1 MKFLFESPL
10 FVYSHQRFKKIME
23 SLKLKE
29 LFIEDRNKIFHNPE
43 LLKNPYQFCVR
54 WSILVEEY
62 ILKVLSGIKLEC
74 AIASVGSF
82 SRRELAPY
90 SDIDLMFIFEKV
102 EGNEKLIQECVT
114 KLWDSGIEVSHTVRE
129 FSDIKK
135 FLENDLEAF
144 TQFFDTRF
152 ICGNEKIYHTWNH
165 KIISSLDQKNKKR
178 LLEEYIADIRKRYQ
192 KYGDSA
198 KVLESNI
205 KYTAGGLRDVQ
216 VIEWMYCLKNEKLIN
231 VQEEITQSENFFSL
245 LKKEKLLIPRAV
257 VRLYESYKIVL
268 NTRNIL
274 HLLSEHKND
283 RLEFDMQ
290 EKIAITLGYTSENW
304 QSYMKKYFEATN
316 VIKRFCRTMRK
327 RIEEEITPPVS
338 DYLTIELDE
347 DFVIRDGNVSLI
359 RNIDLDMS
367 TILRAFYY
375 RGLHNARF
383 EENLRTQIIEKVFD
397 LEENQIFDHQSS
409 VFFREILKL
418 PRNVGT
424 ILTLMNELGV
434 LGAFLPEFKELIG
447 FFQPGVYHCYT
458 ADEHTIIAISNVEK
472 LGDESSLL
480 GKLYQGLRNKDILYL
495 AILFHD
501 IAKPI
506 SISGHEI
513 IGAEIANTVMERLG
527 YSLDEI
533 EIVQFLVRYHLTIE
547 QVAFRRNLNDPATL
561 DNFAQ
566 IFPSSEYLD
575 LLYLVTYA
583 DLSAVSPAVWTQWK
597 SDLLNELY
605 RKTKTMLDERITG
618 QELLSQ
624 SLQEIM
630 SRSSVYWEENIKE
643 HIDSIDDIGYLQNYS
658 AEEINQHIEE
668 IEKGSN
674 LSVFFKED
682 ESFTN
687 ITIITRDSDA
697 LLSRLCGALA
707 INDINIHDAK
717 IFTRKDGIVIDNFN
731 VTDFRSGGLISHD
744 RYEKIKNDIELAV
757 NNELQI
763 INEFNNIKSKWWRIE
778 NKFFKRK
785 GKVKIAFEKHDRY
798 TIIDVY
804 SPDRLGLLYSITK
817 KLNELGLSIYFAK
830 ISTKADDIID
840 AFYILDRKKK
850 KISTHQY
857 ELISHEL
864 TQAIEELL

>member
-1 MKFLFESPL
+1 MEPLELKKFF
-10 FVYSHQRFKKIME
+10 Y
-23 SLKLKE
+23 
-29 LFIEDRNKIFHNPE
+29 EDRNKIFTNTE
-43 LLKNPYQFCVR
+43 LIKNPYQFCVQ

-62 ILKVLSGIKLEC
+62 ILKILGGMKLTC
-74 AIASVGSF
+74 AVASVGSF

-102 EGNEKLIQECVT
+102 KGNDDLIKECIT
-114 KLWDSGIEVSHTVRE
+114 KLWDAGIEVSHTVRE
-129 FSDIKK
+129 FDDIEK
-135 FLENDLEAF
+135 FIKNDLETF

-152 ICGNEKIYHTWNH
+152 LLGNEKIYNQWNK
-165 KIISSLDQKNKKR
+165 KILSSLNPTNKKR
-178 LLEEYIADIRKRYQ
+178 LLEEYIADIKKRYQ

-198 KVLESNI
+198 KVLEPNV

-216 VIEWMYCLKNEKLIN
+216 VIQWMYCLKNETLLN
-231 VQEEITQSENFFSL
+231 VQDEVTQSETFFNL
-245 LKKEKLLIPRAV
+245 LRKNKLLIPRAV
-257 VRLYESYKIVL
+257 TRLYESFKIIL
-268 NTRNIL
+268 NTRNLL

-283 RLEFDMQ
+283 RLEFFMQ

-304 QSYMKKYFEATN
+304 QSYMRKYFEATN
-316 VIKRFCRTMRK
+316 VVKRFCRTMRK

-338 DYLTIELDE
+338 DYLTIQLDD
-347 DFVIRDGNVSLI
+347 DFVIRDGNVSLAREI
-359 RNIDLDMS
+359 NLDMS

-375 RGLHNARF
+375 RGLHSARF

-397 LEENQIFDHQSS
+397 LEEDQIYDHKSS

-434 LGAFLPEFKELIG
+434 LGAFLPEFKEMIG

-472 LGDESSLL
+472 LSEETSLL
-480 GKLYQGLRNKDILYL
+480 GKLFQGLKNRDLLYL
-495 AILFHD
+495 ALLFHD

-506 SISGHEI
+506 SVSGHEI
-513 IGAEIANTVMERLG
+513 IGAEIANTIMSRLG
-527 YSLDEI
+527 YSREEI
-533 EIVQFLVRYHLTIE
+533 EMVQFLVRYHLTIE
-547 QVAFRRNLNDPATL
+547 QVAFRRNLNDPSTL

-566 IFPSSEYLD
+566 IFPTSEHLD

-583 DLSAVSPAVWTQWK
+583 DLSAVSPVVWTQWK

-605 RKTKTMLDERITG
+605 HKTKTMLDERITA

-624 SLQEIM
+624 NLQEILKN
-630 SRSSVYWEENIKE
+630 SVAYWEENVKE
-643 HIDSIDDIGYLQNYS
+643 HIDSIDDIGYLQNFT

-674 LSVFFKED
+674 VAVFFKEN

-697 LLSRLCGALA
+697 LLSKLCGALA
-707 INDINIHDAK
+707 INDLNIHDAK
-717 IFTRKDGIVIDNFN
+717 IYTRKDGIVIDNFN
-731 VTDFRSGGLISHD
+731 VTDFRTSSLVEKE
-744 RYEKIKNDIELAV
+744 RYDKIKNDIELAI

-763 INEFNNIKSKWWRIE
+763 IKEFNNIKSKWWRIE
-778 NKFFKRK
+778 NKLFKRK
-785 GKVKIAFEKHDRY
+785 GKVKIVFEKHDRY

-804 SPDRLGLLYSITK
+804 SPDRLGLLYHITK

-840 AFYILDRKKK
+840 AFYILDKKKK
-850 KISTHQY
+850 KISSNQY

-864 TQAIEELL
+864 TQTIEELLKV